1 MVVKWDYI
9 RLCSKYFSNMQG
21 EVDREGTDLIISG
34 REIPSKSNEIRK
46 LQLKSDTWVKMSNSL
61 FVFS

>member
-1 MVVKWDYI
+1 
-9 RLCSKYFSNMQG
+9 MQG
-21 EVDREGTDLIISG
+21 EVDREDTDLIISG

-46 LQLKSDTWVKMSNSL
+46 LQPKSDTWVKMSNSL